1 MESADGTENQAGMT
15 RRHAALGVLILAAL
29 AVIIIVARELPA
41 TDVYWLWRSR
51 GSFVDYPIPFRAT
64 QLLFDIG
71 VVDANGDDWLDV
83 FTTNHNYRQDL
94 LIADGKGGYRDML
107 SAWGLDQVPA
117 FPGIEIALSEPEIVD
132 PGVYIYWT
140 GRKTL
145 TIRTHKIKEVGHLQG
160 KLRTYTSVN
169 RYKTF
174 GFAVEAPITLAPAD
188 SKMPETVLGFAA
200 DVDGALDIEIE
211 TPGVPV
217 TVQLQES
224 VPLSAVYVGSRKVS
238 PSAKQFDSKQFELTF
253 QDRHGMAWAD
263 WSDSGHMGVFITR
276 GALGGTS
283 RALPESLSS
292 ALQDELFVSPAAGQF
307 QNVATEVGIDKRG
320 CSGRKVNWVDF
331 NRDGLLDLYID
342 CQDRGRIAGEYPK
355 QLYRQ
360 NPDKHF
366 VDVAAAVGL
375 AIPDHEVI
383 DFVWFDADNDGYVDL
398 LTSEDTGFYLYRNH
412 GGKFFSREFI
422 GRGKFVRGDN
432 PKLKGIT
439 DEYWAMDGKLVV
451 ADFRG
456 EGKLDV
462 FSASKT
468 GNALLL
474 NDGSGRFSLVD
485 PATKGLPSASAT
497 ASWVDFDNDGLVDL
511 YAVPQGLFRQRRDH
525 TFEATGL
532 LALAP
537 HKYMAAIVTWADFD
551 NDGRR
556 DVVLALCENFAL
568 WTWWETL
575 FKSSADKV
583 AGREDKFAWNLVA
596 YRNVVANGNHWLQ
609 VRLAGKP
616 GNPQAIGARVT
627 LETAAGQQAQ
637 VVGLNDGAFFS
648 QGHYRLYFG
657 LGPHARAE
665 RVKILWPDGQ
675 VQELRNVE
683 ADKLHVIRYDAAP

>member
-1 MESADGTENQAGMT
+1 MT
-15 RRHAALGVLILAAL
+15 RKHVALGVLVLAGV
-29 AVIIIVARELPA
+29 AVIAIVARELPW
-41 TDVYWLWRSR
+41 TDAYWLWHSR
-51 GSFVDYPIPFRAT
+51 GSFVEYPIPFRAT
-64 QLLFDIG
+64 QLIMDVG

-94 LIADGKGGYRDML
+94 LIADGKGGYRDTL

-132 PGVYIYWT
+132 PGVYIYWK

-160 KLRTYTSVN
+160 KLRTYTTVN
-169 RYKTF
+169 RYQAS
-174 GFAVEAPITLAPAD
+174 GFAVEAPVTLPPIDHEAPE
-188 SKMPETVLGFAA
+188 SVMGFSS
-200 DVDGALDIEIE
+200 DTDGALDLEIE

-217 TVQLQES
+217 TIQLQGS
-224 VPLSAVYVGSRKVS
+224 LPLSSVYVGNRKVS
-238 PSAKQFDSKQFELTF
+238 PRTKEFESKQFDLTF

-263 WSDSGHMGVFITR
+263 WGDTGHMGMFITR
-276 GALGGTS
+276 GALAGGL
-283 RALPESLSS
+283 RLLPESVSN
-292 ALQDELFVSPAAGQF
+292 AIQDELFVSSGAGQYR
-307 QNVATEVGIDKRG
+307 NVATEVGIGKRG

-331 NRDGLLDLYID
+331 DRDGLLDLFIN
-342 CQDRGRIAGEYPK
+342 CQDRGRFAGNYPK

-360 NPDKHF
+360 KPKGHF
-366 VDVAAAVGL
+366 VDVAAEAGL
-375 AIPDHEVI
+375 DIPDHEVI

-398 LTSEDTGFYLYRNH
+398 LTSEETGFYLYRNH
-412 GGKFFSREFI
+412 GGKSFSREFI

-432 PKLKGIT
+432 PKLKGT
-439 DEYWAMDGKLVV
+439 ADEYWFVDGKLVV

-474 NDGSGRFSLVD
+474 NDGSGRFSIVD
-485 PATKGLPSASAT
+485 PATIGLPSASAT
-497 ASWVDFDNDGLVDL
+497 ASWVDFDNDGLIDL

-532 LALAP
+532 LALTP
-537 HKYMAAIVTWADFD
+537 RKYMAAIVNWADFD

-556 DVVLALCENFAL
+556 DALLALNENFAL
-568 WTWWETL
+568 WRWWERL
-575 FKSSADKV
+575 FKTSEDRV
-583 AGREDKFAWNLVA
+583 VGREDKFAWNLVA
-596 YRNVVANGNHWLQ
+596 YRNVIGNGNHWLEMKL
-609 VRLAGKP
+609 VGKP
-616 GNPQAIGARVT
+616 GNAQAIGARVS
-627 LETAAGQQAQ
+627 LWTAGGQQTQ

-657 LGPHARAE
+657 LGSQTLAD

-675 VQELRNVE
+675 LQELSNVE
-683 ADKLHVIRYDAAP
+683 GDKLLVIKQEGGSR